1 MEWAKSL
8 CLVDDGIYVAPSFV
22 ECIFAHDL
30 IIGDLQHAGLRNL
43 LKSQLDQ
50 GYGLGL
56 LLILIE
62 GSVAVPCSLS
72 SAMLFVVFHNWVAV
86 PLELLL
92 VSLARSLL
100 WAMQ

>member
-43 LKSQLDQ
+43 LKSQLDPVQ
-50 GYGLGL
+50 LGVWL
-56 LLILIE
+56 GFITD
-62 GSVAVPCSLS
+62 P
-72 SAMLFVVFHNWVAV
+72 H
-86 PLELLL
+86 
-92 VSLARSLL
+92 
-100 WAMQ
+100 